1 MDELVDAYVTVI
13 ADITQDIG
21 WKRKAKKRVLNS
33 LKGRLNELITVWN
46 QPADDSTIFDIEE
59 EN

>member
-13 ADITQDIG
+13 ADIAQDIG
-21 WKRKAKKRVLNS
+21 WEPKAKERVLNS
-33 LKGRLNELITVWN
+33 LKGRLNELLTVWN